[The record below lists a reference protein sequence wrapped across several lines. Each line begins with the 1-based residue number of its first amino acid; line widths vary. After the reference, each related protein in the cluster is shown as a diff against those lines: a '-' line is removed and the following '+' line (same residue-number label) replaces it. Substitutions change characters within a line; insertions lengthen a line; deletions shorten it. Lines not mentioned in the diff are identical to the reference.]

1 MINKYKKQI
10 KKRKALVLLQT
21 RVFLAVRIPVFGY
34 RALVN

>member
-10 KKRKALVLLQT
+10 KKRKALVCKRT
-21 RVFLAVRIPVFGY
+21 RVFLAVRIPVFGH